1 MSYKAVFHVD
11 LFEDKY
17 INIAEAN
24 IGNYVKAA
32 DNAKAVL
39 LFNGPGAQFCR
50 ADHGATANLS
60 KMLEL
65 GVRICVCNN
74 ALKANDIK
82 PDELTSGVE
91 IVPAGVVELIDL
103 QNDGWAYIKP

>member
-24 IGNYVKAA
+24 ITNYLKAV
-32 DNAKAVL
+32 DGAKVVL

-50 ADHGATANLS
+50 ADHGTTANLVAMI
-60 KMLEL
+60 KL
-65 GVRICVCNN
+65 GVRVCVCNN
-74 ALKANDIK
+74 AMKANEIE
-82 PDELTSGVE
+82 PDELTPGVE